1 MNTNVTAAV
10 SREGVQGIPAMVVRA
25 MGREWYREHL
35 AKVDPLRGERSD
47 GATVEYVTDAGAV
60 ASATGDPVFVLAANG
75 RRVAARCVDSV
86 IASVFAVLG
95 FMAAA
100 TLSDGVALLVLVPVG
115 FAAGGVVYYVPLV
128 HWWGTTVGKRLFG
141 LRVVRLWTD
150 GTLPPSW
157 KDTFLREFD
166 RAAFLALPVVNV
178 LVAVICLAQMAKDRR
193 SYHQSKWDRAART
206 VVVRWPAS
214 S

>member
-1 MNTNVTAAV
+1 
-10 SREGVQGIPAMVVRA
+10 
-25 MGREWYREHL
+25 
-35 AKVDPLRGERSD
+35 
-47 GATVEYVTDAGAV
+47 
-60 ASATGDPVFVLAANG
+60 
-75 RRVAARCVDSV
+75 
-86 IASVFAVLG
+86 
-95 FMAAA
+95 
-100 TLSDGVALLVLVPVG
+100 
-115 FAAGGVVYYVPLV
+115 
-128 HWWGTTVGKRLFG
+128 
-141 LRVVRLWTD
+141 VVRLWTD

-178 LVAVICLAQMAKDRR
+178 LVAVICLVQMAKDRG